1 VQDYILEIRKLIP
14 VGVCKKV
21 IDFFGED
28 YQEALV
34 TGDKTGEDL
43 KEIRNCVITDIL
55 NSKNSLGKTI
65 LVKYLNTCILSA
77 VNSYVEKHPYL
88 AYTKMSEL
96 SLLKYQHNKHKV
108 GYAYHTDSHEKT
120 PKRTLSCSIALNNN
134 YKGGDFEF
142 DINGKIYR
150 YSQNIGDCILFPS
163 NFMFPH
169 TVTQITK
176 GTRHALI
183 SWIV

>member
-55 NSKNSLGKTI
+55 N
-65 LVKYLNTCILSA
+65 
-77 VNSYVEKHPYL
+77 
-88 AYTKMSEL
+88 
-96 SLLKYQHNKHKV
+96 
-108 GYAYHTDSHEKT
+108 
-120 PKRTLSCSIALNNN
+120 RNN
-134 YKGGDFEF
+134 F
-142 DINGKIYR
+142 
-150 YSQNIGDCILFPS
+150 S
-163 NFMFPH
+163 
-169 TVTQITK
+169 
-176 GTRHALI
+176 
-183 SWIV
+183 